1 MSIVALLNGVPTKV
15 DVDRLIDKFGVP
27 TEGSLIAK
35 SDIAKCINERE
46 GSNRFNSVLSAWRK
60 LLFREHN
67 LLTVGDG
74 AKNIRIAEPSERID
88 WAASRV
94 ASARR
99 NVGRAVIVA
108 HQTDAKR
115 LCEDQ
120 RKVRDNITS
129 MNAKRLEMAA
139 SVMR

>member
-1 MSIVALLNGVPTKV
+1 MSIVSLCGIPTKV
-15 DVDRLIDKFGVP
+15 DVDRLLDKFGVP
-27 TEGSLIAK
+27 AEGSLIAK
-35 SDIAKCINERE
+35 SDIAKCIGESDD
-46 GSNRFNSVLSAWRK
+46 SNRFNSVLSAWRK

-115 LCEDQ
+115 LGEDQ

-139 SVMR
+139 GVMR